1 MDTSDEFLH
10 FLALLISYN
19 YYKVSQLCTIHW
31 SSYHGSLAKLVQNP
45 QWSQKSAL

>member
-19 YYKVSQLCTIHW
+19 Y
-31 SSYHGSLAKLVQNP
+31 
-45 QWSQKSAL
+45 